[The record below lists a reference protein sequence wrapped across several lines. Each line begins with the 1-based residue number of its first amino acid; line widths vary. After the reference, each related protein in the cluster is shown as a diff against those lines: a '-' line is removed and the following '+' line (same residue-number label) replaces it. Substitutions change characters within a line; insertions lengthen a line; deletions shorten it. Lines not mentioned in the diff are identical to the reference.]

1 MVSDQG
7 LCTGRKDILG
17 SLTKHACVHVQQI
30 FISRRKSKEKKEI
43 LKVNQKDNKV

>member
-7 LCTGRKDILG
+7 LGTGRKDVLG
-17 SLTKHACVHVQQI
+17 SLTKHACVHIQQI
-30 FISRRKSKEKKEI
+30 FISRGKTKKEEKI